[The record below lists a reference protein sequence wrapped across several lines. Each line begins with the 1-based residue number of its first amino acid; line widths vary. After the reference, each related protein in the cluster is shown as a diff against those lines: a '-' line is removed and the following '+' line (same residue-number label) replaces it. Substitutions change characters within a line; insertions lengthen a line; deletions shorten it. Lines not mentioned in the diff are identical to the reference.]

1 MRIKLRELADLVDG
15 ELRGDPEGEVENVA
29 PLDRA
34 SAVDVAYVESEKR
47 TSGLKETAAAAVL
60 ISGAA
65 AHHLKFTPACAL
77 IVVEDAQQ
85 AFITAMLHF
94 RPQRPRRHTGISPAA
109 HVDPSVVFA
118 ADCNVGPGA
127 VIGADV
133 VIGAGCD
140 IHPGVVIGDGCRLGN
155 DVTVHANAVLYHD
168 VTLGNRVI
176 LHAGAVI
183 GADGFGYR
191 FEQGRYIRVP
201 HTGTVIIED
210 DVEIGAGTTVDRAMI
225 GATVIGE
232 GTKLDN
238 QIMIAHN
245 CVLGKH
251 NAFASQVG
259 FAGSVTTGDYVR
271 CAGQVGVA
279 DHARLGT
286 GCSLGAKAGVAGEV
300 PAGET
305 YHGLPAG
312 PERETVR
319 AHLSIRRLPEMRTQL
334 RQLQQQVERLQQ
346 QITSLQLSPADR
358 AAA

>member
-1 MRIKLRELADLVDG
+1 MNTLSELAELVEG
-15 ELRGDPEGEVENVA
+15 ELRGASDACVEDVA
-29 PLDRA
+29 PLDQAAR
-34 SAVDVAYVESEKR
+34 SHVAYVESAR
-47 TSGLKETAAAAVL
+47 IADRLKATAAAAVL
-60 ISGAA
+60 INRSVADT
-65 AHHLKFTPACAL
+65 LKFTPACAL
-77 IVVEDAQQ
+77 IVVDDAQE
-85 AFITAMLHF
+85 AFIKAMLHF
-94 RPQRPRRHTGISPAA
+94 RPPRPRPHTGIHPLA
-109 HVDPSVVFA
+109 HVEPSA
-118 ADCNVGPGA
+118 NLGPDCNVGPGA
-127 VIGADV
+127 VISAGA
-133 VIGAGCD
+133 VIGTRCD
-140 IHPGVVIGDGCRLGN
+140 VHPGAVIGEGCRLGD
-155 DVTVHANAVLYHD
+155 DVTVHASAVLYPH

-191 FEQGRYIRVP
+191 FQDGRYIRIP

-279 DHARLGT
+279 NHSHLGT
-286 GCSLGAKAGVAGEV
+286 GCSLGAKAGFAGEV

-305 YHGLPAG
+305 YQGFPAG
-312 PERETVR
+312 PERETVK
-319 AHLSIRRLPEMRTQL
+319 AHLTIRKLPEMRQQIRQL
-334 RQLQQQVERLQQ
+334 ERQVAQLQQQINSQQPPSVE
-346 QITSLQLSPADR
+346 S

>member
-1 MRIKLRELADLVDG
+1 MKINLRELADLVDG
-15 ELRGDPEGEVENVA
+15 DLRGDPDCEVENVA
-29 PLDRA
+29 PIDRA
-34 SAVDVAYVESEKR
+34 SGADVAYVESEKR
-47 TSGLKETAAAAVL
+47 TSGLKETGAAVVL
-60 ISGAA
+60 ISRTAA
-65 AHHLKFTPACAL
+65 DGLKFTPVCAL
-77 IVVEDAQQ
+77 IVVDDAQQ
-85 AFITAMLHF
+85 AFIAAMLHF
-94 RPQRPRRHTGISPAA
+94 RPPRPRRHTGLSPAA
-109 HVDPSVVFA
+109 HVDPSVEFG

-127 VIGADV
+127 SIGTDV
-133 VIGAGCD
+133 VIGARCD
-140 IHPGVVIGDGCRLGN
+140 IHPGAVIGDGCRLGD

-168 VTLGNRVI
+168 VTIGHRVI

-191 FEQGRYIRVP
+191 FEEGRYIRIP
-201 HTGTVIIED
+201 HTGTVIVED

-279 DHARLGT
+279 NHAHLGT
-286 GCSLGAKAGVAGEV
+286 GCSLGAKAGVAGVV

-305 YHGLPAG
+305 YHGYPAG
-312 PERETVR
+312 PEREAVK

-346 QITSLQLSPADR
+346 QITSIQQPPEER